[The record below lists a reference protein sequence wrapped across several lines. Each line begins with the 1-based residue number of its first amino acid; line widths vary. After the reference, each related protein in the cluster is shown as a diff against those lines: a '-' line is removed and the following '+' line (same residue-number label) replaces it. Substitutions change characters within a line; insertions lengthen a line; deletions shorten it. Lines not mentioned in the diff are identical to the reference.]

1 MVEVLLVSNKNKD
14 DVDKIIDIIYNLGNE
29 FFIESNVT
37 VVESENADNIN
48 FDYDF
53 AVTLNDKIHLSKK
66 TIDATSIIRDISAEK
81 TKKDIQNQ
89 LLKAKATHKRL
100 RESGNET

>member
-53 AVTLNDKIHLSKK
+53 N
-66 TIDATSIIRDISAEK
+66 IS
-81 TKKDIQNQ
+81 TCNYCS
-89 LLKAKATHKRL
+89 TW
-100 RESGNET
+100 N